1 MLVPPES
8 PLVPVGADGAQVE
21 EACLFAGL
29 PAAALP
35 RVSIHVLRQWLEAHG
50 ARLAVLD
57 VREPFEWEE
66 LGYIQGAV
74 LIPFRQGRTAAGR
87 VARLWHAGRYLRAW
101 TAQQQRN

>member
-8 PLVPVGADGAQVE
+8 PLVLVGADGAQVE

-29 PAAALP
+29 AGGRVAPGLHTRAQAAARGP
-35 RVSIHVLRQWLEAHG
+35 WGPAGR
-50 ARLAVLD
+50 AR